1 VDPVFAQRIHDDFTI
16 LTQRLLD
23 AGAAHVVWVREP
35 IPNVFWWSSGQTQE
49 DPARH
54 AVLYAAMDD
63 IAEAYPGSVTVV
75 DLPAWLDE
83 QQLTTD
89 REARPD
95 GVHWSPE
102 ASALIARDFLGEQ
115 LLRAALGI

>member
-1 VDPVFAQRIHDDFTI
+1 
-16 LTQRLLD
+16 
-23 AGAAHVVWVREP
+23 
-35 IPNVFWWSSGQTQE
+35 
-49 DPARH
+49 
-54 AVLYAAMDD
+54 VLYAAMDD
-63 IAEAYPGSVTVV
+63 IAEAHPGRVTVV